1 MAKGKFKASAEKR
14 IEGLRIESL
23 QRRIDELIEENK
35 KLREQAT
42 QDHMHHAFQIAQMH
56 EQMVAATSPRVQ
68 ELEEENLKLK
78 KALRGA

>member
-1 MAKGKFKASAEKR
+1 MAKGKYKASAEKR

-23 QRRIDELIEENK
+23 QRRVDELIEENK

-42 QDHMHHAFQIAQMH
+42 QDHRHHAFQIAQMH

>member
-1 MAKGKFKASAEKR
+1 MAKGKYKASAEKR

-23 QRRIDELIEENK
+23 QRRVDELIEENK

-56 EQMVAATSPRVQ
+56 EQMMAATSPRVQ